1 MRAIL
6 ERLCGAPVRQNGS
19 HCVFISPRTGA
30 QFLYGYH
37 DNREIRGS
45 QVRLILVTEVG
56 LTEHEAR
63 REAR

>member
-6 ERLCGAPVRQNGS
+6 ERLCGPPARQNGS
-19 HCVFISPRTGA
+19 HAIFISPKTGE
-30 QFLYGYH
+30 QFVYGYH

-56 LTEHEAR
+56 LTEREAR

>member
-6 ERLCGAPVRQNGS
+6 ERLCGPPTRQSGS
-19 HCVFISPRTGA
+19 HCVFVSPQTHRT
-30 QFLYGYH
+30 FVYGYH

-45 QVRLILVTEVG
+45 QVRLIPLTEVG
-56 LTEHEAR
+56 LKEHEAR